1 MLLFMNIRFYKI
13 IILNFLVIFFSCE
26 KKMDE
31 EIVNYDYLF
40 NKIKSSVS
48 GIDFNNS
55 LKFSEDLN
63 IIEYLYF
70 YNGGGVAVGDINNDG
85 LEDLYLSSNQG
96 KDKLFINLGDF
107 KFKDISNSAGL
118 DTLNTWST
126 GVSMADVNGDGWLD
140 IHVSKVGNYKN

>member
-31 EIVNYDYLF
+31 EIVKYDYLF
-40 NKIKSSVS
+40 NKIKSNIS

-96 KDKLFINLGDF
+96 KDKG
-107 KFKDISNSAGL
+107 KS
-118 DTLNTWST
+118 
-126 GVSMADVNGDGWLD
+126 
-140 IHVSKVGNYKN
+140 